1 MLWFRRFNKLPGSY
15 CHVTKKRANHN
26 RARYAMNEETGRT
39 MENLLYKTFKGA
51 K

>member
-1 MLWFRRFNKLPGSY
+1 ML
-15 CHVTKKRANHN
+15 TKKRANHD
-26 RARYAMNEETGRT
+26 RARYAMNEETGQT